1 MIKNKNINE
10 ESKKA
15 MQEFH
20 EKQIK
25 TNIKLHKIFLI
36 LFLLL
41 DFGLFYFILA
51 YKSKISEIK
60 KRTNKNSSSIS
71 NNKDSINQNRD
82 DIEHKIL
89 NIIANSLRGS
99 YHFSFI
105 FETKKEVDTVKNYLF
120 EFYKTKNVDINKNN
134 INMNFNYLSLS
145 DGDTFSVIKQVLDF
159 SFHNFFFIESNNHMK
174 FGIYFGGNI
183 DFNKKKKIYSD
194 EGNDCFIISFQ
205 KEGIFPCIGDKNKL
219 NIEKSENM
227 IVIGDND
234 IIIKKNFMR
243 GDENSGVINFPFKS
257 FDVSTINSNIF
268 TGTNGEF
275 AIRSLEIFSF
285 DFY

>member
-36 LFLLL
+36 LFLFL

-60 KRTNKNSSSIS
+60 KRTNKDSSSIS

-82 DIEHKIL
+82 DIEHKVL

-219 NIEKSENM
+219 YIEKSENM